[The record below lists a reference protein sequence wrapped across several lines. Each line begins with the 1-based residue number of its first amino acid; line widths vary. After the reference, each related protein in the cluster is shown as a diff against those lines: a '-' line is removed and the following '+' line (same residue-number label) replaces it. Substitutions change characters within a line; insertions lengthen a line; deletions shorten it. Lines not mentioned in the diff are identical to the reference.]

1 MILCRTFRIVGR
13 DVIGGVADLGF
24 IWNINLSFSVRCLKA
39 SLCNICG
46 GLLTLLEHGAVVAA
60 LDRSF

>member
-1 MILCRTFRIVGR
+1 MIFWSTYHIIGR
-13 DVIGGVADLGF
+13 DVIGGVADRGF
-24 IWNINLSFSVRCLKA
+24 IWNFNLSFSVRCLKA

-46 GLLTLLEHGAVVAA
+46 GLLTLLEHGAVVAT